1 MEKEIYTPMERI
13 LIEGAKA
20 ITDYGTSAVPANE
33 LTEEKVKEVVEWF
46 NTSKKTTSLLELDEM
61 LLKMEQQAN
70 MMDGIKMEE
79 WIL

>member
-1 MEKEIYTPMERI
+1 MEKEIYTKSEALFINAMVRRQEREDA
-13 LIEGAKA
+13 LK
-20 ITDYGTSAVPANE
+20 T
-33 LTEEKVKEVVEWF
+33 
-46 NTSKKTTSLLELDEM
+46 KKTTTSLLELDEM

>member
-1 MEKEIYTPMERI
+1 MKDFYTPMERI

-20 ITDYGTSAVPANE
+20 FTA
-33 LTEEKVKEVVEWF
+33 EEAQAALEVQK
-46 NTSKKTTSLLELDEM
+46 TTTSLLELDEM